1 MDIKFLQLS
10 FYLLAF
16 LLAPI
21 NIAQADIKCWRNK
34 DNVRECGQAVP
45 PEYSQERI
53 EVINS
58 KGIIVE
64 TIPGK
69 EELEEIRR
77 QKKIQEAEERKKAAK
92 RRQDVILL
100 QTYTTER
107 DLELARKQNLQAVQA
122 IIDLTSSNTD
132 VIKKDLASLEKNAA
146 DFERNG
152 EQAPS
157 TLIKDMENLKRQIK
171 ENEEFIAQKKQAK
184 QDTNAKFD
192 ANLKRFRELKGTK
205 PEKKSGQAKNDAAAK
220 P

>member
-1 MDIKFLQLS
+1 MDIKFHQLS
-10 FYLLAF
+10 FYLLA
-16 LLAPI
+16 LLLVPI

-45 PEYSQERI
+45 PEYSQKRI

-58 KGIIVE
+58 KGITVK

-69 EELEEIRR
+69 EELDEIRR

-132 VIKKDLASLEKNAA
+132 VIKEDLTSLEKSAA
-146 DFERNG
+146 DYERNG
-152 EQAPS
+152 EQAPNS
-157 TLIKDMENLKRQIK
+157 LLKDMENLKRQIK
-171 ENEEFIAQKKQAK
+171 ENEEFIAQKNQAK

-192 ANLKRFRELKGTK
+192 ADLKRFRELKGIK
-205 PEKKSGQAKNDAAAK
+205 PEKKSDQAKSDAAAK